1 MVTQST
7 QKAVPAP
14 THWRLAKGDRVAFI
28 VDGEEYFRA
37 VRAAMLLARKRIIM
51 IGWDF
56 DTRIV
61 LPRAEKDDEE
71 APEVLGDLIL
81 WLVKRTPDLQIY
93 LLRWDY
99 GAFKAAFRGTTPFTV
114 LRWAVDSNIHVKLDG
129 KHPPG
134 ASHHQKILS
143 IDDDMAFCGGIDMTG
158 GRWDTRD
165 HADTEPRRD
174 LPKGKPHPPWHDASM
189 AMQGPAARTLSDL
202 ARDRWKVATGTRLPP
217 IVGAA
222 SCWPAHLK
230 TQFENVEIAVS
241 RTRPRYTGVTAR
253 HEIEA
258 LYVET
263 IARAKHHIYAESQYF
278 ASRKVAEAIAR
289 RLTEPDG
296 PEIVLI
302 NPLEADGWLAQKAM
316 DTARARLYET
326 LRRLDKRGR
335 FRIYHPYTKGGTPI
349 YVHAKIMIIDDVIFR
364 VGSSNLNNRSMR
376 LDSECDVWIDA
387 SRPANTSASKM
398 IAQIRTGLLAEH
410 LGCKDDQVRAIF
422 DKTGSLIT
430 TIETLRGSGRTL
442 RPYEIDD
449 LSDVEKFLADNQM
462 LDPEGPEPMFE
473 LMSGRKLLQ
482 GLR

>member
-1 MVTQST
+1 M
-7 QKAVPAP
+7 
-14 THWRLAKGDRVAFI
+14 
-28 VDGEEYFRA
+28 
-37 VRAAMLLARKRIIM
+37 
-51 IGWDF
+51 
-56 DTRIV
+56 
-61 LPRAEKDDEE
+61 
-71 APEVLGDLIL
+71 
-81 WLVKRTPDLQIY
+81 
-93 LLRWDY
+93 
-99 GAFKAAFRGTTPFTV
+99 
-114 LRWAVDSNIHVKLDG
+114 
-129 KHPPG
+129 
-134 ASHHQKILS
+134 
-143 IDDDMAFCGGIDMTG
+143 
-158 GRWDTRD
+158 
-165 HADTEPRRD
+165 
-174 LPKGKPHPPWHDASM
+174 
-189 AMQGPAARTLSDL
+189 
-202 ARDRWKVATGTRLPP
+202 
-217 IVGAA
+217 
-222 SCWPAHLK
+222 
-230 TQFENVEIAVS
+230 
-241 RTRPRYTGVTAR
+241 TAR

-387 SRPANTSASKM
+387 SRPTNTSASKM

-449 LSDVEKFLADNQM
+449 LSGVEKFLADNQM